1 MAVNGASGAVSAIK
15 DDVAA
20 KTGLGTSAAAP
31 PYAVPISSRP
41 PKQTYLQ
48 SIAFALVFNFCIIS
62 AHLFQLLSWPLSLFP
77 ATRPI
82 YHDHIAYS
90 KLAFSRL
97 LLLISQ
103 FFGPTQLVISIGDGQ
118 GGFLDPE
125 PFVHRDK
132 QTGRIRSLDLPSRA
146 VWMSNHQVYVD
157 WLYLWCLAYYAD
169 LADSILIIL
178 KKSLKW
184 IPFVGW
190 GMQFYRFIFLARNW
204 ASDQAQLAKQLGQVA
219 SQNHAESSAAT
230 ASSTNTAKKLLLLI
244 FPEGTLVSSQTRPIS
259 AKFAQKTGIKDL
271 ENVLLPRSTGLFFCL
286 RTLAKE
292 MDDLWLVDF
301 TIGYPGVPPA
311 GYGQDFYTLRSIFMQ
326 GIPPSAIHIH
336 LTMTRI
342 TPPVAGDTSS
352 NAPSVAQIP
361 TASIDTPP
369 LGANVKPAESSE
381 EERTA
386 FEAWL
391 RRRWTD
397 KDAQMHRFYTHG
409 DFVGGEFAK
418 LVKQA
423 QTVDA
428 TQPYGKFAV
437 LPAELRSLREVGD
450 AACWGIPLIVVWNV
464 RKVYKAVFG

>member
-1 MAVNGASGAVSAIK
+1 MDANGASNTPAIK
-15 DDVAA
+15 DDVSA
-20 KTGLGTSAAAP
+20 KTGLGTSAVAA

-41 PKQTYLQ
+41 PKQTYVQ
-48 SIAFALVFNFCIIS
+48 SIVFALVFNFCIIS
-62 AHLFQLLSWPLSLFP
+62 THLFQLLSWPLSLFES
-77 ATRPI
+77 TKPI

-90 KLAFSRL
+90 KLAFSRV

-103 FFGPTQLVISIGDGQ
+103 FFGPTQLVISIGDGK
-118 GGFLDPE
+118 GGYLDPE

-132 QTGRIRSLDLPSRA
+132 QSGRIVSFDLPSRSI
-146 VWMSNHQVYVD
+146 WMSNHQVYTD

-184 IPFVGW
+184 VPFIGW

-204 ASDQAQLAKQLGQVA
+204 ASDQAQLTKQLGEVA
-219 SQNHAESSAAT
+219 SQNHTPAPGET
-230 ASSTNTAKKLLLLI
+230 PSTNTAKKLLLLI

-259 AKFAQKTGIKDL
+259 AKFAEKTGIKDL

-326 GIPPSAIHIH
+326 GIPPPAIHIH
-336 LTMTRI
+336 FTMTRI

-352 NAPSVAQIP
+352 NAPPIAQVS
-361 TASIDTPP
+361 TANIDSPP

-386 FEAWL
+386 FELWL
-391 RRRWTD
+391 RQRWSD
-397 KDAQMHRFYTHG
+397 KDAQMHRFYTDG

-418 LVKQA
+418 LIKQGDK
-423 QTVDA
+423 VNA
-428 TQPYGKFAV
+428 TQPQAKFLV

-450 AACWGIPLIVVWNV
+450 AACWGVPFILGWSL
-464 RKVYKAVFG
+464 RKVYKNVFG

>member
-1 MAVNGASGAVSAIK
+1 MDVNGASHVGTE
-15 DDVAA
+15 DDVSA
-20 KTGLGTSAAAP
+20 KTGLGTSADAP

-41 PKQTYLQ
+41 PKQTYVQ
-48 SIAFALVFNFCIIS
+48 SIVFALVFNFCIVS
-62 AHLFQLLSWPLSLFP
+62 AHLFQLLSWPLSLFS
-77 ATRPI
+77 ATKPI
-82 YHDHIAYS
+82 YHERIAYS
-90 KLAFSRL
+90 KLAFSRA

-103 FFGPTQLVISIGDGQ
+103 FFGPTQLVISIGDGK
-118 GGFLDPE
+118 GGYLDPE

-132 QTGRIRSLDLPSRA
+132 QTGRIVSVDLPSRSI
-146 VWMSNHQVYVD
+146 WMSNHQVYTD
-157 WLYLWCLAYYAD
+157 WLYLWCLAYYGD

-204 ASDQAQLAKQLGQVA
+204 ASDQAQLAKQLGEVA
-219 SQNHAESSAAT
+219 SQNHKPSPSESSTAA
-230 ASSTNTAKKLLLLI
+230 STNTAKKLLLLI
-244 FPEGTLVSSQTRPIS
+244 FPEGTLVSRQTRPIS
-259 AKFAQKTGIKDL
+259 AKFAEKTGIKDL
-271 ENVLLPRSTGLFFCL
+271 ENLLLPRSTGLFFCL

-326 GIPPSAIHIH
+326 GIPPPAIHIH
-336 LTMTRI
+336 FTMTRI

-352 NAPSVAQIP
+352 NVPTVAQVS
-361 TASIDTPP
+361 TADVDVPP

-386 FEAWL
+386 FESWL
-391 RRRWTD
+391 RQRWSE
-397 KDAQMHRFYTHG
+397 KDAQMHRFYTDG
-409 DFVGGEFAK
+409 DFVQGDFAK
-418 LVKQA
+418 LVKEGNK
-423 QTVDA
+423 VDA
-428 TQPYGKFAV
+428 TQPQPKFVV
-437 LPAELRSLREVGD
+437 LPAELRSLREIGD
-450 AACWGIPLIVVWNV
+450 AACWGIPFIVGWNV